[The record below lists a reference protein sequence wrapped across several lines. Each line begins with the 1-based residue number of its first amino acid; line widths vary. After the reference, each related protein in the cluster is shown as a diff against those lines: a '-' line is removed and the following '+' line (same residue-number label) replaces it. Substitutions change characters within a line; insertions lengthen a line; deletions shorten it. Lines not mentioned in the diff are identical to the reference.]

1 MDKTQ
6 ERPLAIAVVDDH
18 AVVRRGIMDIIAD
31 AWPDCRFIEAGSL
44 AALWRLIAPGDGPEE
59 PPGHGAGAPDLIL
72 LDISL
77 PDGNGLSA
85 LPEILAH
92 RPGLPVIMLS
102 MHQEAEYARRALA
115 LGASGYLGKNSAPG
129 ELAGAIREALSGGR
143 PVSADLE
150 PDILPSRAASGLAA
164 LSRREREVMRLL
176 AEGERMTDIAQR
188 LGVSVKTA
196 STYRSRIMKKLRLT
210 TTADFF
216 RFVHEKTPRF

>member
-1 MDKTQ
+1 MTRDI
-6 ERPLAIAVVDDH
+6 RILIVDDH

-31 AWPDCRFIEAGSL
+31 AFPHCRFIEADSL
-44 AALWRLIAPGDGPEE
+44 AALWPVLERG
-59 PPGHGAGAPDLIL
+59 GADLVL

-85 LPEILAH
+85 LPDILAL

-129 ELAGAIREALSGGR
+129 ELAGAIREALDGGR
-143 PVSADLE
+143 PVSADL
-150 PDILPSRAASGLAA
+150 DAGLAPSRAASGLCA
-164 LSRREREVMRLL
+164 LSRREREVMLYL
-176 AEGERMTDIAQR
+176 AEGERVTDIAKR

-196 STYRSRIMKKLRLT
+196 STYRSRVMKKLNLS